1 RHGVAVL
8 QKGHILSRLALATG
22 GVAVVAFVC
31 CPAKAGCPPPCPP
44 APQETP
50 DRGRGPRP
58 LDWRAWRDCWAAV
71 GRPGPRGGPLSCF
84 RPLFVVREEAGPGR
98 AALGPRLLPIGPRR
112 HVPAISWG
120 QPGLRGLG
128 GCGCSHPAPG
138 SPAVPTASCI
148 LPLLV
153 GRAVFRAS
161 AIKMGR
167 IFLDHIGGTR
177 LFSCANCDTILTNRS
192 ELIST
197 RFTGATGRAFLFN
210 KVVNLQYSEVQD
222 RVMLTGRH
230 MVRDVSCK
238 NCNSKLGWI
247 YEFATE
253 DSQRYKEGR
262 VILERALV
270 RESEGFEEHVP
281 SDNS

>member
-1 RHGVAVL
+1 MEAPVSGPIAPLYIYMLFMLNFGSTKSRH
-8 QKGHILSRLALATG
+8 RETG
-22 GVAVVAFVC
+22 GERLVS
-31 CPAKAGCPPPCPP
+31 AKQKA
-44 APQETP
+44 
-50 DRGRGPRP
+50 
-58 LDWRAWRDCWAAV
+58 
-71 GRPGPRGGPLSCF
+71 
-84 RPLFVVREEAGPGR
+84 
-98 AALGPRLLPIGPRR
+98 
-112 HVPAISWG
+112 
-120 QPGLRGLG
+120 
-128 GCGCSHPAPG
+128 
-138 SPAVPTASCI
+138 
-148 LPLLV
+148 
-153 GRAVFRAS
+153 
-161 AIKMGR
+161 MGR

>member
-1 RHGVAVL
+1 MFVVPGAAPPLAPRSAAPGPPDWPAGVTWPPSAGPAGALAGATAAAGRAHPGVARAGPALPASVL
-8 QKGHILSRLALATG
+8 RLLSARCWEGGRALATP
-22 GVAVVAFVC
+22 FLY
-31 CPAKAGCPPPCPP
+31 PPL
-44 APQETP
+44 Q
-50 DRGRGPRP
+50 
-58 LDWRAWRDCWAAV
+58 
-71 GRPGPRGGPLSCF
+71 
-84 RPLFVVREEAGPGR
+84 
-98 AALGPRLLPIGPRR
+98 
-112 HVPAISWG
+112 
-120 QPGLRGLG
+120 
-128 GCGCSHPAPG
+128 
-138 SPAVPTASCI
+138 
-148 LPLLV
+148 
-153 GRAVFRAS
+153 VFRTS

>member
-1 RHGVAVL
+1 MCAQLGRGAGPHSHHI
-8 QKGHILSRLALATG
+8 GHLGRGGRVSLLDWLKTWRPRGFDPAEERRAAGSADLPSAQVFRTLAL
-22 GVAVVAFVC
+22 
-31 CPAKAGCPPPCPP
+31 
-44 APQETP
+44 
-50 DRGRGPRP
+50 
-58 LDWRAWRDCWAAV
+58 
-71 GRPGPRGGPLSCF
+71 
-84 RPLFVVREEAGPGR
+84 
-98 AALGPRLLPIGPRR
+98 
-112 HVPAISWG
+112 
-120 QPGLRGLG
+120 
-128 GCGCSHPAPG
+128 
-138 SPAVPTASCI
+138 
-148 LPLLV
+148 
-153 GRAVFRAS
+153 
-161 AIKMGR
+161 KMGR

>member
-1 RHGVAVL
+1 
-8 QKGHILSRLALATG
+8 
-22 GVAVVAFVC
+22 
-31 CPAKAGCPPPCPP
+31 
-44 APQETP
+44 
-50 DRGRGPRP
+50 
-58 LDWRAWRDCWAAV
+58 
-71 GRPGPRGGPLSCF
+71 
-84 RPLFVVREEAGPGR
+84 
-98 AALGPRLLPIGPRR
+98 
-112 HVPAISWG
+112 
-120 QPGLRGLG
+120 
-128 GCGCSHPAPG
+128 
-138 SPAVPTASCI
+138 
-148 LPLLV
+148 
-153 GRAVFRAS
+153 
-161 AIKMGR
+161 MGR

-281 SDNS
+281 SDNSWRGLNPPSGSLRLKPKVIKSTKKNLLTYTVTLASESDSWTTEQERLWEYFRRNLPYFGPLYFTFPSSSCL

>member
-1 RHGVAVL
+1 
-8 QKGHILSRLALATG
+8 
-22 GVAVVAFVC
+22 
-31 CPAKAGCPPPCPP
+31 
-44 APQETP
+44 
-50 DRGRGPRP
+50 
-58 LDWRAWRDCWAAV
+58 
-71 GRPGPRGGPLSCF
+71 
-84 RPLFVVREEAGPGR
+84 
-98 AALGPRLLPIGPRR
+98 
-112 HVPAISWG
+112 
-120 QPGLRGLG
+120 
-128 GCGCSHPAPG
+128 
-138 SPAVPTASCI
+138 
-148 LPLLV
+148 
-153 GRAVFRAS
+153 
-161 AIKMGR
+161 MGR

-281 SDNS
+281 SDNSWRKKDKYIFSQVSFTENKNLLTYTVTLASESDSWTAERGCENLWWNLSFFLSFFFKFSILHPTAVCREIIMQLPLIIFPLCLHLEAE

>member
-1 RHGVAVL
+1 
-8 QKGHILSRLALATG
+8 
-22 GVAVVAFVC
+22 
-31 CPAKAGCPPPCPP
+31 
-44 APQETP
+44 
-50 DRGRGPRP
+50 
-58 LDWRAWRDCWAAV
+58 
-71 GRPGPRGGPLSCF
+71 
-84 RPLFVVREEAGPGR
+84 
-98 AALGPRLLPIGPRR
+98 
-112 HVPAISWG
+112 
-120 QPGLRGLG
+120 
-128 GCGCSHPAPG
+128 
-138 SPAVPTASCI
+138 
-148 LPLLV
+148 
-153 GRAVFRAS
+153 
-161 AIKMGR
+161 MGR

-210 KVVNLQYSEVQD
+210 KVGASASALHSPAPMHVWSPVSPSQVVNLQYSEVQD

-281 SDNS
+281 SDNSWALGLDEISPFIPSPLHCTPPPADFVISEVLAWPHQTPSPSLTRCLCWKKRLFCWLCSCRGEKKLSSVTGQNPQNSWGRAYEAVISLM